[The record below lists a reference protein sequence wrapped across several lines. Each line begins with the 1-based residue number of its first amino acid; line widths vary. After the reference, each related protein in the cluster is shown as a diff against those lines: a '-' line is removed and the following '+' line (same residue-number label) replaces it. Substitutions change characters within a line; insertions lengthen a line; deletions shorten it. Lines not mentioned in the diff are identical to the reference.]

1 MSKRKHRR
9 LNRGGGAQD
18 VKLMT
23 EPKMYGNA
31 TVTGSFDEN
40 TVKKLAF
47 SLRAGYMKENVTVDV
62 CLLDRNRV

>member
-1 MSKRKHRR
+1 M
-9 LNRGGGAQD
+9 AQD